1 MGGSDPANVTLKVI
15 EAIQTLND
23 KNLIVKVLSGHS
35 NPYADRLLEVV
46 KSSRCAIQV
55 LKNVNNMVDLMH
67 WADLAITAGGSTCY
81 ELACTGLPGIIIT
94 LFDNQQ
100 HIAAGLHAKGIAIA
114 LGWHADISK
123 GQLIETV
130 AKLLGD
136 RDQREAMSYRG
147 MERIDGRG
155 NERVVREIAGTL
167 QDFYCQ

>member
-1 MGGSDPANVTLKVI
+1 
-15 EAIQTLND
+15 
-23 KNLIVKVLSGHS
+23 
-35 NPYADRLLEVV
+35 
-46 KSSRCAIQV
+46 
-55 LKNVNNMVDLMH
+55 MVDLMH
-67 WADLAITAGGSTCY
+67 WADIAITAGGSTCY

-130 AKLLGD
+130 AKLL
-136 RDQREAMSYRG
+136 RAPDQRKAMSYRG

-155 NERVVREIAGTL
+155 SERVFREMVGRL
-167 QDFYCQ
+167 QD